1 MAPEHSDGLDD
12 YDVPSRTATAGE
24 SNAETLRRVIVYGDT
39 NSALTPDG
47 SMVRLGTVTTPAG
60 RRSSRLASTAAT
72 GGGIAAEDPE
82 TQAIILSSLQAERT
96 VVERLRAALP
106 PPNDDWSE
114 SGGDVEPGAEYEV
127 DYVEPPDQSDDT
139 TAAIDDDSGVVGVT
153 QGAAEGAPTHE
164 ALRLTDDDAP
174 RTMPGLLTMCANHE
188 RCGRTQ
194 AVTMCVNPAYCCDDC
209 AYTNGKEHAEHC
221 YADQT
226 TDSHAPGQPMGL
238 TAERDDAP
246 RIMPG
251 QPTECVDHE
260 RCGRALRLQHWGP
273 PVTWVCD
280 VCVSMVARRQAE
292 HGENPIDSHVPGSAE
307 MEATLNDTKPAPM
320 DF

>member
-12 YDVPSRTATAGE
+12 YDVPPRTATAGE
-24 SNAETLRRVIVYGDT
+24 EFAVTMRRTIAYGGT
-39 NSALTPDG
+39 NSASTPDG
-47 SMVRLGTVTTPAG
+47 SMQRLGTVTTLAG
-60 RRSSRLASTAAT
+60 RRSARLTSLAAT

-82 TQAIILSSLQAERT
+82 TQAELLHTLQ
-96 VVERLRAALP
+96 VEQEVKARLRAELP
-106 PPNDDWSE
+106 PINDDWSE

-127 DYVEPPDQSDDT
+127 DYVEPPAESDDT
-139 TAAIDDDSGVVGVT
+139 WVRIVDDSGVVRVT
-153 QGAAEGAPTHE
+153 QGAAEGRPTE
-164 ALRLTDDDAP
+164 VL
-174 RTMPGLLTMCANHE
+174 
-188 RCGRTQ
+188 
-194 AVTMCVNPAYCCDDC
+194 
-209 AYTNGKEHAEHC
+209 
-221 YADQT
+221 
-226 TDSHAPGQPMGL
+226 GL
-238 TAERDDAP
+238 TAEHDDAP

>member
-12 YDVPSRTATAGE
+12 YDVPPRTATAGE

-47 SMVRLGTVTTPAG
+47 SMVRLGMVTTPAG

-82 TQAIILSSLQAERT
+82 TQAIILSCLQAERT

-127 DYVEPPDQSDDT
+127 DYVEPPAASDDT
-139 TAAIDDDSGVVGVT
+139 WVRIVDDSGVVRVMRSDEIDD
-153 QGAAEGAPTHE
+153 GARRSSA
-164 ALRLTDDDAP
+164 RLMAATGP
-174 RTMPGLLTMCANHE
+174 LTMCANHE
-188 RCGRTQ
+188 RCGRKLT
-194 AVTMCVNPAYCCDDC
+194 ATVFNPGYCCDEC
-209 AYTNGKEHAEHC
+209 ECTHGREHAEDC
-221 YADQT
+221 CVDQT
-226 TDSHAPGQPMGL
+226 TDP
-238 TAERDDAP
+238 
-246 RIMPG
+246 
-251 QPTECVDHE
+251 
-260 RCGRALRLQHWGP
+260 
-273 PVTWVCD
+273 
-280 VCVSMVARRQAE
+280 QASE
-292 HGENPIDSHVPGSAE
+292 HVFGSAE
-307 MEATLNDTKPAPM
+307 MEATLNDTKPAAM

>member
-47 SMVRLGTVTTPAG
+47 SMVRLGMVTTPAG

-82 TQAIILSSLQAERT
+82 TQAIILSSLQAEQT
-96 VVERLRAALP
+96 VIKRLREALP

-127 DYVEPPDQSDDT
+127 DYVEPPAESDDT
-139 TAAIDDDSGVVGVT
+139 WVRIVDDSGVVRVT
-153 QGAAEGAPTHE
+153 QGAAEGTLTHE
-164 ALRLTDDDAP
+164 ALHLTNDDAS

-188 RCGRTQ
+188 RCGHMQ
-194 AVTMCVNPAYCCDDC
+194 AVTMCENPAYCCDVC
-209 AYTNGKEHAEHC
+209 AYTNGEEHEEHC
-221 YADQT
+221 YTDQT
-226 TDSHAPGQPMGL
+226 T
-238 TAERDDAP
+238 
-246 RIMPG
+246 
-251 QPTECVDHE
+251 
-260 RCGRALRLQHWGP
+260 
-273 PVTWVCD
+273 
-280 VCVSMVARRQAE
+280 
-292 HGENPIDSHVPGSAE
+292 DSHVPGSAE

>member
-1 MAPEHSDGLDD
+1 MAAEHSDGLDD
-12 YDVPSRTATAGE
+12 YDVPPRTATAGE

-127 DYVEPPDQSDDT
+127 DYVEPPAESDDT
-139 TAAIDDDSGVVGVT
+139 WVRIVDDSGVVRVM
-153 QGAAEGAPTHE
+153 QGAAEGRPTE
-164 ALRLTDDDAP
+164 VLGLTAEHDDAP
-174 RTMPGLLTMCANHE
+174 RT
-188 RCGRTQ
+188 
-194 AVTMCVNPAYCCDDC
+194 
-209 AYTNGKEHAEHC
+209 
-221 YADQT
+221 
-226 TDSHAPGQPMGL
+226 
-238 TAERDDAP
+238 
-246 RIMPG
+246 MPG

-260 RCGRALRLQHWGP
+260 RCGHALRLQHWGP

-280 VCVSMVARRQAE
+280 VCVNMVARRQAA
-292 HGENPIDSHVPGSAE
+292 HGENPIDEHVPGSAE
-307 MEATLNDTKPAPM
+307 MEATLNGTKPAAM